1 MKIKVPLNKYLT
13 LKKNIDNSF
22 PFKRQF
28 SVLNFKLRLFFPQL
42 VLEFQFREPVWQI
55 SYTYLK
61 VISKR

>member
-42 VLEFQFREPVWQI
+42 VLEFQFREPV
-55 SYTYLK
+55 
-61 VISKR
+61 